1 MGLLPTLLLPEP
13 LRSII
18 QRLYQSSSYRAQ
30 GLQPAPQPRCLC
42 KSGFLTHAQNFT
54 TQVPSL
60 AELYKL
66 RCPGR
71 DPGCFWGRTQGRWE
85 QGDVTSYPFCT
96 FLIRNRVNVSLCET

>member
-60 AELYKL
+60 AELYTN
-66 RCPGR
+66 PGVPEGTLAASGEGHR
-71 DPGCFWGRTQGRWE
+71 
-85 QGDVTSYPFCT
+85 GDGNKETSLLILFVPF
-96 FLIRNRVNVSLCET
+96 